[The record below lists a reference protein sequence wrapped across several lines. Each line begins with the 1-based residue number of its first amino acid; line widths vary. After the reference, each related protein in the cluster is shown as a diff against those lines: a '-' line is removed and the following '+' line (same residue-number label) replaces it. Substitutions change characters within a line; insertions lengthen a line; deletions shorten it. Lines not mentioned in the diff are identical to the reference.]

1 MNWTTTLIIAAVV
14 AVIFM
19 MKKSGQI
26 SAKDALEKLKDGALV
41 IDARSPGEFNSGHLA
56 KAINIP
62 VDEIEMALPKR
73 VKDKKSLAAALPK
86 RNAERRGET
95 EIERHGLRERLQP
108 RLVWPGERHHWQ
120 SRQQIIRSS
129 ICSLKSKPSFYE
141 RTYVESFP
149 TTA

>member
-1 MNWTTTLIIAAVV
+1 MMMPTRIETLNWTTTLIIAAVV

-73 VKDKKSLAAALPK
+73 VKDKKQVLLL
-86 RNAERRGET
+86 
-95 EIERHGLRERLQP
+95 HC
-108 RLVWPGERHHWQ
+108 Q
-120 SRQQIIRSS
+120 SGMRSGMAKGK
-129 ICSLKSKPSFYE
+129 LKSLGYPNAFNLGSYG
-141 RTYVESFP
+141 RAESILKRRP
-149 TTA
+149 

>member
-1 MNWTTTLIIAAVV
+1 MPTRIETLNWTTTLIIAAVV

-73 VKDKKSLAAALPK
+73 VKDKKKSCCCIAKAECGAAW
-86 RNAERRGET
+86 RNRN
-95 EIERHGLRERLQP
+95 
-108 RLVWPGERHHWQ
+108 
-120 SRQQIIRSS
+120 
-129 ICSLKSKPSFYE
+129 
-141 RTYVESFP
+141 
-149 TTA
+149 